1 MKYIITED
9 KLKKF
14 LKRQFGVDLTGN
26 IEMITSAL
34 QISPIFFKHFTTIH
48 INSYLN
54 KYGPMYLIKIDKDDE
69 KFLIQDRG
77 DSELYI
83 YSSRGY
89 RINEVTFFERIGM
102 EPIISVMD
110 LIDQY
115 YSEEDYM

>member
-14 LKRQFGVDLTGN
+14 LKRQFGIDLTGN
-26 IEMITSAL
+26 IEMITSSL
-34 QISPIFFKHFTTIH
+34 QIPRIFFYHFTTTDL
-48 INSYLN
+48 NRYLN
-54 KYGPMYLIKIDKDDE
+54 KYGPMYIIKIDKDGE
-69 KFLIQDRG
+69 MFLIQDRG

-115 YSEEDYM
+115 YREEDYM

>member
-26 IEMITSAL
+26 IEMITSSYQL
-34 QISPIFFKHFTTIH
+34 PFGFDKYFTTRDIMR
-48 INSYLN
+48 YLN
-54 KYGPMYLIKIDKDDE
+54 QYGPMYLIKIDKGDE
-69 KFLIQDRG
+69 MFLIQDRG

-115 YSEEDYM
+115 YREEDYM

>member
-1 MKYIITED
+1 
-9 KLKKF
+9 
-14 LKRQFGVDLTGN
+14 
-26 IEMITSAL
+26 MITSASQL
-34 QISPIFFKHFTTIH
+34 PFGFHALYKYFTTID
-48 INSYLN
+48 ILN
-54 KYGPMYLIKIDKDDE
+54 RYSPMYLIKIDKDDE

-102 EPIISVMD
+102 EPFISVMD

-115 YSEEDYM
+115 YREEDYM

>member
-26 IEMITSAL
+26 IEMITSVH
-34 QISPIFFKHFTTIH
+34 QIPSVFDRYFSTSEIKRYMNH
-48 INSYLN
+48 
-54 KYGPMYLIKIDKDDE
+54 YGPMYTVRINKTGE
-69 KFLIQDRG
+69 TFLIHDRG

-115 YSEEDYM
+115 YREEDYM

>member
-14 LKRQFGVDLTGN
+14 LKRQFGIDLTGN
-26 IEMITSAL
+26 IEMITSASQL
-34 QISPIFFKHFTTIH
+34 PFGFDKYFTTTDL
-48 INSYLN
+48 NRYLN
-54 KYGPMYLIKIDKDDE
+54 NYGPMYLIKIDKGDE
-69 KFLIQDRG
+69 MFLIQDRG

-102 EPIISVMD
+102 EPFISVMD

-115 YSEEDYM
+115 YREEDYM

>member
-26 IEMITSAL
+26 IEMITSASQL
-34 QISPIFFKHFTTIH
+34 PYEFDKNFSQ
-48 INSYLN
+48 NVVNRYLN
-54 KYGPMYLIKIDKDDE
+54 EYGPMYLIKLNKNPEMI
-69 KFLIQDRG
+69 LVQDRG
-77 DSELYI
+77 SKTYI
-83 YSSRGY
+83 RSNFND
-89 RINEVTFFERIGM
+89 IITEEEFFNMIGM

-115 YSEEDYM
+115 YNEEDYM